1 MTWRALR
8 RLPRL
13 YTKAEDLWVTSKVG
27 KPDAAYMAAD
37 MLVDAA
43 MKCVGVLVLVVGRA
57 G

>member
-1 MTWRALR
+1 M
-8 RLPRL
+8 
-13 YTKAEDLWVTSKVG
+13 TSKVG